1 MSKQLLVEDIIE
13 GDETDVMKAIHALYK
28 QGFMEI
34 LTRDTQSN
42 KNTRRFRP

>member
-13 GDETDVMKAIHALYK
+13 GDDTDVKKAIRSLHK

-34 LTRDTQSN
+34 LTRGTQSN
-42 KNTRRFRP
+42 KNTHRFWP